1 MNISASFVSP
11 RSDPHRLSLSLS
23 LSLDKLASEQNNKK
37 SEQSFLSLQNGQND
51 RTKEKKVTH
60 RKDRDD
66 LKKNLT
72 LLKKNHQSHFE
83 VLECI
88 VLLSGAYVIKY
99 NGFLLLKKGKDLRN
113 TLLNNC
119 FSLNYG

>member
-1 MNISASFVSP
+1 MVKTIG
-11 RSDPHRLSLSLS
+11 R
-23 LSLDKLASEQNNKK
+23 KK
-37 SEQSFLSLQNGQND
+37 
-51 RTKEKKVTH
+51 KKVTH

-88 VLLSGAYVIKY
+88 MLLSGAYVIKY

-113 TLLNNC
+113 TLLKYC
-119 FSLNYG
+119 FSLNYGEICRYTNENFSILY